1 MSWMRSALGQ
11 TIRRLVGWI
20 AAMPL
25 GRVLTD
31 PAVIVAR
38 ERTLRVDHGGASLTL
53 ATPESLS
60 LWRAMTFSSKEP
72 ETLEWIDGL
81 DSGTVVWD
89 VGANVGLYGCYA
101 ASQGCE
107 VFAFE
112 PSVFNLE
119 LLARNVHLNGLADVV
134 TIVPLALTD
143 KTGLATLSMTSTEWG
158 GALSSFGVDYG
169 PDGSDLKVAFEYR
182 MAGVSMDDAIAY
194 LGIKRPDHLKIDV
207 DGIKHLVLRGGRGA
221 LTSVQSVLIEVDERF
236 DLQVEKT
243 DNYLT
248 EAGLTMVAKRHS
260 EMFDGGP
267 WASSF
272 NQIWT
277 R

>member
-1 MSWMRSALGQ
+1 
-11 TIRRLVGWI
+11 
-20 AAMPL
+20 
-25 GRVLTD
+25 
-31 PAVIVAR
+31 
-38 ERTLRVDHGGASLTL
+38 
-53 ATPESLS
+53 
-60 LWRAMTFSSKEP
+60 
-72 ETLEWIDGL
+72 
-81 DSGTVVWD
+81 
-89 VGANVGLYGCYA
+89 
-101 ASQGCE
+101 
-107 VFAFE
+107 
-112 PSVFNLE
+112 
-119 LLARNVHLNGLADVV
+119 
-134 TIVPLALTD
+134 LALTD

-158 GALSSFGVDYG
+158 GSMSSFGVNYG

-207 DGIKHLVLRGGRGA
+207 DGIEHLVLRGGRGA